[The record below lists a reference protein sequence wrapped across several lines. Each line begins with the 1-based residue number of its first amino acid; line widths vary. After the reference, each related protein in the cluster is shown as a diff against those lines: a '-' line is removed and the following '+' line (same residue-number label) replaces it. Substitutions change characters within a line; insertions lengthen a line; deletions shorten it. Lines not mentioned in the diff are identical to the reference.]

1 MSASSNR
8 STRSTDCTI
17 VGASNELSLT
27 ELPTNKDLLAYR
39 NLLQER
45 GVTDV
50 QLVHDVATRV
60 IQVYRRVGTD
70 VPLIH
75 CKSIESKVRQ
85 LFRTYEDANNKSNRK
100 KCAKEVLQRLNKKLD
115 MVFEVVYCCC
125 EITPPL

>member
-1 MSASSNR
+1 M
-8 STRSTDCTI
+8 
-17 VGASNELSLT
+17 T
-27 ELPTNKDLLAYR
+27 ELPTNKDVLAYR

-75 CKSIESKVRQ
+75 CKSIENKVRR
-85 LFRTYEDANNKSNRK
+85 LFQTYKDAKNKSNRK
-100 KCAKEVLQRLNKKLD
+100 KGAKEVLQRLNKKLD
-115 MVFEVVYCCC
+115 KVFEVVYCCC